1 MSGAPET
8 IRPEVVRR
16 ELVWED
22 TTKRGQYERTAP
34 EIRQRFQNLLDAW
47 ARLGFAPENGITDA
61 NAERICKEPETHV
74 RKLMYDNS
82 PALKSLPLKK
92 ESVLAMIELPAGTAE
107 FAEAAKMVAW
117 AFAHSA
123 VPGSVV
129 AIEGGKAVLS
139 AKWEAWL
146 DGQTRRFAHGR
157 QTEALDLVNRM
168 EALAKELQA
177 KYPDAVWWGKDGS
190 TSVFYTSDGHLGVA
204 RSNLLNL
211 KA

>member
-22 TTKRGQYERTAP
+22 TAKRGQYERAAP

-47 ARLGFAPENGITDA
+47 ARLGFAPENEITDA
-61 NAERICKEPETHV
+61 NAEQICKEPETHV

-82 PALKSLPLKK
+82 SALKSLPLKK

-107 FAEAAKMVAW
+107 FTEAAKMVAW
-117 AFAHSA
+117 AFAHST

-139 AKWEAWL
+139 ARWEAWL
-146 DGQTRRFAHGR
+146 DGQTRRFAQGR
-157 QTEALDLVNRM
+157 QAEALDLVNHI
-168 EALAKELQA
+168 EKLAKELQA
-177 KYPDAVWWGKDGS
+177 GFPDAVWWGKDD
-190 TSVFYTSDGHLGVA
+190 TSVFYPSNNGLAVE
-204 RSNLLNL
+204 RRNLLNL